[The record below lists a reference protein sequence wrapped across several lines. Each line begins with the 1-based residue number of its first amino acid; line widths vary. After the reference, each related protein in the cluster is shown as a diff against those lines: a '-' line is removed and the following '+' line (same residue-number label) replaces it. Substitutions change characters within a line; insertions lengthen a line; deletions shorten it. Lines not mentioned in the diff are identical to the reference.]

1 MQPARKAYPSKVSDG
16 KSAFVAPYLALL
28 PEDTPKCR
36 LREVFNGL
44 MPCLMLH

>member
-28 PEDTPKCR
+28 PEDTR
-36 LREVFNGL
+36 LREVFNSL